1 MLLVFRGLIKVYFQ
15 IDKASQTISHPVHEL
30 QMQESEDEDED
41 EVEDEY
47 YHEEDDGS
55 EMSTDDES

>member
-1 MLLVFRGLIKVYFQ
+1 MNVRGFVKIYFQ